1 MNPKQ
6 ILIQQLKM
14 RLQINK
20 QKRLKLFK
28 LSLKVNNYFLIL

>member
-14 RLQINK
+14 QLQINK

-28 LSLKVNNYFLIL
+28 LNLKVNNYLLIL

>member
-6 ILIQQLKM
+6 ILIQQIKM
-14 RLQINK
+14 QLQINK

-28 LSLKVNNYFLIL
+28 LSLKVNNYLLIL